1 MRSLVRAVVTA
12 IACLTPTLALAG
24 EEAVPAAAQ
33 APEAAQQAAV
43 AEPAPAP
50 PAAQPA
56 APVPIGLIDFARHP
70 FGTLPSLSPDGTQIA
85 IVYRTEDKRAL
96 AVRST
101 TNGDEQPPRVL
112 GAIRYAPRW
121 TRWTKNGRILLS
133 VERYQVRT
141 QMRALERPP
150 EPPQPIYDRRGRV
163 VGFMMPPL
171 PPAKELPAGRLVYLL
186 SFNAENGRSRHL
198 GRDWEDPVPIQ
209 DDVLS
214 WLPGDPRRVLIAYD
228 EAERFASQRVARP
241 AVEAMSATSGALRTM
256 VMPDK
261 RVQRWFADHDGL
273 VSLGEGDRP
282 DGSKVLYRRD
292 GRKLVEVPT
301 YVSTLEA
308 SARFAAYSYDPD
320 VIYAWAPVQGRQ
332 ALVALRL
339 SDAAIEGVFAHPKFD
354 VTGPLVFDEAQRK
367 LVGVGYVDDDV
378 QLHALDESL
387 ARERE
392 LMARA
397 VPGLVLENVSESADK
412 QLALVRASSD
422 VRAPAYYLYDRTKKE
437 MRLELLEYPRL
448 EGLTLQPMTPVRYFA
463 RDGLEIPAYLTRPPG
478 NPASAPAIVLVHD
491 GPSERAQRRF
501 DPLVQWLA
509 RSGFAVLEPNF
520 RGSSGYGLALRSA
533 GMGEWGGTMQNDLED
548 AAAWLVSEGIAD
560 ANRIGIYGRGYGGY
574 AALLSVLRAS
584 TPFRAAAS
592 HGGPTDLAL
601 LLEDD
606 ERERVEPDW
615 SFSVMGARKPKKK
628 QLAELSPISHVA
640 SLDKPVLLLHS
651 QYDERVRLEHSERFA
666 KLAQKA
672 GKPVELVIFEGELH
686 QLALESNRVLWFE
699 KLSAFFEKSLAAPPE
714 AAPAAEAA
722 PIATPNEEKTP

>member
-12 IACLTPTLALAG
+12 VACLAPALARADEG
-24 EEAVPAAAQ
+24 MAPAAAE
-33 APEAAQQAAV
+33 AREAAQQAAV
-43 AEPAPAP
+43 AEPAPD
-50 PAAQPA
+50 AQPP
-56 APVPIGLIDFARHP
+56 APVPIGLADFARHP
-70 FGTLPSLSPDGTQIA
+70 FGTLPSLSPDGSQMA
-85 IVYRTEDKRAL
+85 IVYRTEDRRAL
-96 AVRST
+96 AVRSIS
-101 TNGDEQPPRVL
+101 GGEESPPRVL
-112 GAIRYAPRW
+112 GAIRDAPRW

-133 VERYQVRT
+133 VERYQART
-141 QMRALERPP
+141 PMRALERAP
-150 EPPQPIYDRRGRV
+150 EPPRPIYDRRGRL
-163 VGFMMPPL
+163 VGFTMPPQ

-186 SFNAENGRSRHL
+186 SFNAETGRSRHL

-214 WLPGDPRRVLIAYD
+214 WLPADPRRILIAYD
-228 EAERFASQRVARP
+228 EVERFASQRVARP
-241 AVEAMSATSGALRTM
+241 GVEAMSATSGALRTL

-261 RVQRWFADHDGL
+261 RVQRWFADHDGM

-282 DGSKVLYRRD
+282 DGSKLLYRRD
-292 GRKLVEVPT
+292 GRKLIEVPT

-308 SARFAAYSYDPD
+308 SARFAAHSYDPD

-339 SDAAIEGVFAHPKFD
+339 SDSAVEGVFAHPKYD
-354 VTGPLVFDEAQRK
+354 VSGPLVFDEVQRK
-367 LVGVGYVDDDV
+367 LVGVTYVDDDV
-378 QLHALDESL
+378 QLHPLDESL

-412 QLALVRASSD
+412 KLVLVRASSD
-422 VRAPAYYLYDRTKKE
+422 VRAPVYYLYERAKKQ

-448 EGLTLQPMTPVRYFA
+448 EGVALQPMTPVRYFA

-533 GMGEWGGTMQNDLED
+533 GIGEWGGTMQNDLED
-548 AAAWLVSEGIAD
+548 AAAWLVAEGIAD

-601 LLEDD
+601 LLDDD

-615 SFSVMGARKPKKK
+615 SFSVMGARKLKKK
-628 QLAELSPISHVA
+628 RLAELSPISHVA
-640 SLDKPVLLLHS
+640 SLGEPVLLLHS

-672 GKPVELVIFEGELH
+672 GKPVELVIFDGELH
-686 QLALESNRVLWFE
+686 QLAREPNRVLWFE
-699 KLSAFFEKSLAAPPE
+699 KLTAFFEQSLAASEAEPAPE
-714 AAPAAEAA
+714 AAPIIA
-722 PIATPNEEKTP
+722 PTEEKTP